1 MNGES
6 EERMESIR
14 LEIDGKFVEA
24 QEGMTILQAARGAG
38 IDIPTLC
45 HDERLAPYGACR
57 LCTVEIT
64 KDNRTRLVASC
75 VYLVEGGLVVETN
88 SERVNK
94 IRKMLLELLL
104 PLAPTGPLES
114 LARKYGLE
122 GSRFT
127 AEQTSCVLCGLCVRY
142 CAEIK
147 KANAIG
153 FIGRG
158 IDREVAFLPEVAPK
172 VCASCRECFAICPG
186 GKLASET
193 DGVRFPISIW
203 QSKQELR

>member
-1 MNGES
+1 
-6 EERMESIR
+6 MESIK
-14 LEIDGKFVEA
+14 LDIDGKIVEA
-24 QEGMTILQAARGAG
+24 EEGMTILQAARGAE

-64 KDNRTRLVASC
+64 KDTRTRLVASC
-75 VYLVEGGLVVETN
+75 VYLVEAGLVVKTN
-88 SERVNK
+88 SERVSK
-94 IRKMLLELLL
+94 IRKMILELLL
-104 PLAPTGPLES
+104 PLASTGPLEN
-114 LARKYGLE
+114 LARKYGLK

-127 AEQTSCVLCGLCVRY
+127 AEWTSCILCGLCVRY

-158 IDREVAFLPEVAPK
+158 IDREVAFLPEVAPA
-172 VCASCRECFAICPG
+172 VCDTCRECFALCPG
-186 GKLASET
+186 GKVVLDT
-193 DGVRFPISIW
+193 DGVRFPIPVW
-203 QSKQELR
+203 RSK

>member
-1 MNGES
+1 M
-6 EERMESIR
+6 R
-14 LEIDGKFVEA
+14 LEIDGKFVEV
-24 QEGMTILQAARGAG
+24 EKGMTILKAARQAG

-45 HDERLAPYGACR
+45 YDERLAPYGACR

-64 KDNRTRLVASC
+64 KNNRTRLVASC
-75 VYLVEGGLVVETN
+75 VYLVEEGLVVKTD
-88 SERVNK
+88 SDKVRK
-94 IRKMLLELLL
+94 IRRMILELLL

-122 GSRFT
+122 KSRFT
-127 AEQTSCVLCGLCVRY
+127 AERTSCVLCGLCVRY

-158 IDREVAFLPEVAPK
+158 IDRDVAFLPEVAPS
-172 VCASCRECFAICPG
+172 VCPSCRECFALCPG
-186 GKLASET
+186 GKLVTESL
-193 DGVRFPISIW
+193 DGTWFPSIVEEGGDRYG
-203 QSKQELR
+203 S